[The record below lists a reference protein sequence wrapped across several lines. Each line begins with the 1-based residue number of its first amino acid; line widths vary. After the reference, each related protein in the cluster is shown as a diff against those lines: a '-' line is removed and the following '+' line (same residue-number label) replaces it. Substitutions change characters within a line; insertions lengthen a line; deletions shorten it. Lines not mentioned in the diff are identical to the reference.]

1 MDFMIPYGVLFVFCQ
16 ILAEIRAK
24 LFLEKPITYRPA
36 ESLRC
41 LPVFAVRRGCVV
53 RIAYESFL
61 DYSLQEFFMFL
72 EWRAAIFRF
81 SLRFQFHLIHTSVK
95 GDSLSPLTISLRR
108 AEPARPQFACGMVIL
123 PVLYNLVWVYQVESA
138 LRLLPSKM
146 FR

>member
-1 MDFMIPYGVLFVFCQ
+1 MDFMIPYGVLFAFCQ
-16 ILAEIRAK
+16 ILTEIRAK

-95 GDSLSPLTISLRR
+95 GDSL
-108 AEPARPQFACGMVIL
+108 QCH
-123 PVLYNLVWVYQVESA
+123 
-138 LRLLPSKM
+138 
-146 FR
+146 

>member
-1 MDFMIPYGVLFVFCQ
+1 MDFMIPYGVLLYQ
-16 ILAEIRAK
+16 SSAK
-24 LFLEKPITYRPA
+24 
-36 ESLRC
+36 SLRC

-95 GDSLSPLTISLRR
+95 GDSLSPLTIPLRR
-108 AEPARPQFACGMVIL
+108 AEPARPQFAYGEKNIL
-123 PVLYNLVWVYQVESA
+123 SSINSIIL
-138 LRLLPSKM
+138 
-146 FR
+146 

>member
-1 MDFMIPYGVLFVFCQ
+1 MIPYGVLFVFCQ

-24 LFLEKPITYRPA
+24 LFLGKPITYHPA
-36 ESLRC
+36 DTLRC
-41 LPVFAVRRGCVV
+41 LPVFAVRHGCVT

-95 GDSLSPLTISLRR
+95 GDSLSN
-108 AEPARPQFACGMVIL
+108 VI
-123 PVLYNLVWVYQVESA
+123 NLKSSQAS
-138 LRLLPSKM
+138 
-146 FR
+146 

>member
-41 LPVFAVRRGCVV
+41 LPVFAARRGCVT

-61 DYSLQEFFMFL
+61 DYSLQEFFYVFRMASSDFS
-72 EWRAAIFRF
+72 IF
-81 SLRFQFHLIHTSVK
+81 S
-95 GDSLSPLTISLRR
+95 
-108 AEPARPQFACGMVIL
+108 
-123 PVLYNLVWVYQVESA
+123 
-138 LRLLPSKM
+138 
-146 FR
+146 